1 MGSAYNPNSNNTLT
15 VAVSP
20 PPGSGGADGPLPL
33 WVLGALGAGLIG
45 IASRKLKHAR

>member
-1 MGSAYNPNSNNTLT
+1 LT

-33 WVLGALGAGLIG
+33 WALGALGAGLIG
-45 IASRKLKHAR
+45 IAARKLKHVA